1 MSKNELTFE
10 KALTELE
17 EIVVKLESADIPLEK
32 AIDFYQAGM
41 KLSKLCDEKLTH
53 AQEKMTQI
61 LNDENE
67 LESFVNKEE

>member
-67 LESFVNKEE
+67 LESFVSKEE

>member
-1 MSKNELTFE
+1 MPENELTFE

-17 EIVVKLESADIPLEK
+17 EIVVKLESADVPLEK
-32 AIDFYQAGM
+32 AIDYYQAGM

-67 LESFVNKEE
+67 LEPFAAEEE

>member
-17 EIVVKLESADIPLEK
+17 EIVVKLESADVPLEE

-41 KLSKLCDEKLTH
+41 KLSKLCDEKLTD
-53 AQEKMTQI
+53 AQDKMTQI
-61 LNDENE
+61 LTDEDK
-67 LESFVNKEE
+67 LQPFVDEEE